1 MPGTQINDRVNLN
14 RRGIDVNKTVE
25 AVTEMYSQMIFK
37 HGFIHC
43 DPHPGNILINKQKNG
58 DPEIVLL
65 DHGLYQTINDEF
77 RYHYALLWKSL
88 VKGDISNIRLA
99 ARYLNVEDMFPLLS
113 GKLLIHPRLKILP
126 NDLGY
131 SVLISLRVWD
141 PIRFAFSTN
150 YFAHMSAKF
159 WRWR

>member
-1 MPGTQINDRVNLN
+1 MEYMPGTQINDRVNLN
-14 RRGIDVNKTVE
+14 RRGIDVNKTIE

-113 GKLLIHPRLKILP
+113 GKLNRFRAL
-126 NDLGY
+126 
-131 SVLISLRVWD
+131 SISLYGR
-141 PIRFAFSTN
+141 
-150 YFAHMSAKF
+150 
-159 WRWR
+159 

>member
-14 RRGIDVNKTVE
+14 RRGIDVNKTIE

-65 DHGLYQTINDEF
+65 DHGLY
-77 RYHYALLWKSL
+77 
-88 VKGDISNIRLA
+88 
-99 ARYLNVEDMFPLLS
+99 
-113 GKLLIHPRLKILP
+113 
-126 NDLGY
+126 
-131 SVLISLRVWD
+131 
-141 PIRFAFSTN
+141 
-150 YFAHMSAKF
+150 
-159 WRWR
+159 

>member
-1 MPGTQINDRVNLN
+1 MTSCSNLFEFSLSTSRLLVMEYMPGTQINDRANLN

-113 GKLLIHPRLKILP
+113 GKLLIHPRLKILL

-131 SVLISLRVWD
+131 SVLISSRV
-141 PIRFAFSTN
+141 
-150 YFAHMSAKF
+150 
-159 WRWR
+159 

>member
-1 MPGTQINDRVNLN
+1 MEYMPGTQINDRVNLN
-14 RRGIDVNKTVE
+14 RRGIDVNKTIE

-113 GKLLIHPRLKILP
+113 GKLNRFHQTTFFLTVEIS
-126 NDLGY
+126 NYAG
-131 SVLISLRVWD
+131 VLEMAVKVIKEGLV
-141 PIRFAFSTN
+141 T
-150 YFAHMSAKF
+150 
-159 WRWR
+159 